1 MVAQRTADSQGN
13 SGKTQEEKNSQHCK
27 VSVAPSGLLIV
38 LHVVFAGSSDVTT
51 TTMQAATTAS
61 RRLLQSGSTQN
72 IGVNLNL
79 PAGTNIS
86 DVVALLTA
94 ASANN
99 GTGTLLT
106 AAQQACVSIHMFL
119 YSIPLA
125 PSVVACVG
133 LFHLPCPLILCCY
146 KSMKFAQNDVSLS
159 SCCHVVCIPHSVCE
173 WCVYV
178 VQRLLLA
185 GVNLCWGVQGS
196 GRIDPVAADLCQR
209 C

>member
-1 MVAQRTADSQGN
+1 MHLLLMLERPWLLSAQQTHRVTL
-13 SGKTQEEKNSQHCK
+13 EKQK
-27 VSVAPSGLLIV
+27 QKRKQPVSTSCTVRSFDCASWCV
-38 LHVVFAGSSDVTT
+38 AGSSDVTT
-51 TTMQAATTAS
+51 TTVQAATTAS

-79 PAGTNIS
+79 PAGTNTS

-119 YSIPLA
+119 YSILLA

-133 LFHLPCPLILCCY
+133 LFHIPCPRPIVCCY
-146 KSMKFAQNDVSLS
+146 KSMKSTQNDISLS
-159 SCCHVVCIPHSVCE
+159 NCCHLVCIPILSVS
-173 WCVYV
+173 
-178 VQRLLLA
+178 
-185 GVNLCWGVQGS
+185 GVCMLCSTCCRQ
-196 GRIDPVAADLCQR
+196 L
-209 C
+209 